1 MMSPTWATGEQLFFK
16 EGHFPHTT
24 PPTGMKLAIAPPTGA
39 PPTGAP
45 PTGVPPTDIQV
56 TPPIAHQLAAT
67 RSAED
72 LEKHCQKLEEK
83 LQQYKEIAKGRENEI
98 KVLKDDL
105 EELKEKDRLREE
117 EMKQLEDEVKVR
129 DRELLSLTMKVP
141 PSPQSP
147 GGEQLYSMS
156 MRLEEVSRL
165 LAEREKENANLKVQ
179 LETFEKVAGEGQM
192 FQEHSTAQSKIVFWL
207 KKEKE
212 ALEVYRKTVMLYLF
226 NVDSLLFF
234 SSAFRMNWSS

>member
-16 EGHFPHTT
+16 EGHFPRTT

-39 PPTGAP
+39 PPTGAL
-45 PTGVPPTDIQV
+45 PTDIQV
-56 TPPIAHQLAAT
+56 TPPIAHQQAAT

-105 EELKEKDRLREE
+105 AELKEKDKLREE

-141 PSPQSP
+141 PSP
-147 GGEQLYSMS
+147 
-156 MRLEEVSRL
+156 
-165 LAEREKENANLKVQ
+165 
-179 LETFEKVAGEGQM
+179 
-192 FQEHSTAQSKIVFWL
+192 
-207 KKEKE
+207 
-212 ALEVYRKTVMLYLF
+212 
-226 NVDSLLFF
+226 
-234 SSAFRMNWSS
+234 